1 MLIMDKNRSVAFSR
15 LNDAKI
21 IRKKL
26 YEFVAAFSTTNHT
39 NFTNK
44 LLKSEC
50 DFIQ

>member
-26 YEFVAAFSTTNHT
+26 YEFVAERG
-39 NFTNK
+39 K
-44 LLKSEC
+44 
-50 DFIQ
+50 